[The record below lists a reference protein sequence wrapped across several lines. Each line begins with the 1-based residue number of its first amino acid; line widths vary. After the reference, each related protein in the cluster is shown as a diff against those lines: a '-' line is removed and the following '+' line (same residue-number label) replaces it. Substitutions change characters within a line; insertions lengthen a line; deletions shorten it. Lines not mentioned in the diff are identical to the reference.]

1 MTSAS
6 VVWCGPGGV
15 PLHADTRSTLHDGE
29 RRWPVVAGI
38 PWLREGRDD
47 VRERAVAA
55 LDAGD
60 AEGAAVL
67 LLADADDWWYAPPPP
82 DAQLRAALAATIAQ
96 SRPERANFLLSLFYA
111 GPGLGILSSGLIAPF
126 VLQYFGPG
134 S

>member
-47 VRERAVAA
+47 VREQAVAA

-60 AEGAAVL
+60 ADGAGALIPADILRKFAFAGTPEDVAVQAAEILDAGAARVEFDTPFGLDCDRGLALLCDEVL
-67 LLADADDWWYAPPPP
+67 PRV
-82 DAQLRAALAATIAQ
+82 RAHM
-96 SRPERANFLLSLFYA
+96 
-111 GPGLGILSSGLIAPF
+111 GG
-126 VLQYFGPG
+126 
-134 S
+134 